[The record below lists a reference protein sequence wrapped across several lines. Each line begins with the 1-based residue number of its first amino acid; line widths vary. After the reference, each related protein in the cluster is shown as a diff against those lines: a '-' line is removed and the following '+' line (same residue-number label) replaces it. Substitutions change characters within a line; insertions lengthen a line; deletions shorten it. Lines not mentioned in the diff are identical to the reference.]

1 MIALDRAE
9 SEARV
14 AEAVRGSGAD
24 LGAVIDAGGERLTL
38 IDERG
43 EVLTDDEAIV
53 AFLDL
58 VSGDGAGDAARVA
71 LPVTASDQA
80 LALCAARGIEVTLT
94 PLSTP
99 ALLGAAADGVSFAA
113 DRRGGYVFPS
123 FLPAFDAA
131 AALVRL
137 VSLLGAGKVSL
148 AEVVRTTPPMPVL
161 HEEVPT
167 PFEQKGL
174 LMRTLMEELADE
186 GADLVLVD
194 GIKMRTAE
202 GWVLVVPDPEEPVTH
217 VWAEGRD
224 LPGSERLAA
233 DQVARLGRMLA
244 SA

>member
-1 MIALDRAE
+1 MIELERAE

-43 EVLTDDEAIV
+43 EVLSDDEAIV
-53 AFLDL
+53 VFLTL
-58 VSGDGAGDAARVA
+58 LIADGLAGRVA
-71 LPVTASDQA
+71 LPLIASDRA
-80 LALCAARGIEVTLT
+80 LALCAARGIEVKLT

-99 ALLGAAADGVSFAA
+99 ALLEAAASDGVSFAA
-113 DRRGGYVFPS
+113 DRHGGYVFPS
-123 FLPAFDAA
+123 VLPAFDAS

-137 VSLLGAGKVSL
+137 VALLGAGSSSL
-148 AEVVRTTPPMPVL
+148 AEVVAATPPMPVL

-167 PFEQKGL
+167 PIEQKGL
-174 LMRTLMEELADE
+174 LMRTLMEQLSDE

-194 GIKMRTAE
+194 GIKVRTAE

-224 LPGSERLAA
+224 LPGSERLAG
-233 DQVARLGRMLA
+233 DYVARLRNM